1 MGAVCTAV
9 GGRPKTYASASAKG
23 ACVPQEE
30 ETPSSGALSSEQAW
44 KLLLNFLNGAAA
56 SPSFV
61 LLPQAPIPCCPIF
74 CLFTHL
80 SCLCFLLGFGS
91 IFLVTPFLS
100 TSLTFLLRCCFEAY
114 PCFLPSPEKCPS
126 IPVLLYSFFL

>member
-1 MGAVCTAV
+1 MGAV

-23 ACVPQEE
+23 ARVPQED

-61 LLPQAPIPCCPIF
+61 LLPEAPIPCCPIF
-74 CLFTHL
+74 C
-80 SCLCFLLGFGS
+80 
-91 IFLVTPFLS
+91 
-100 TSLTFLLRCCFEAY
+100 
-114 PCFLPSPEKCPS
+114 
-126 IPVLLYSFFL
+126 